1 MVVGHKNL
9 VCVAGLHQ
17 VNLFECELGGQ
28 LVNRSNLRTSINNDN
43 INKIKM
49 NKFGVFLGLSREI
62 RLLNHSLQNKMF
74 FKLEFLIK
82 EWCVLVN
89 NEESFTLYVTCS

>member
-1 MVVGHKNL
+1 
-9 VCVAGLHQ
+9 
-17 VNLFECELGGQ
+17 
-28 LVNRSNLRTSINNDN
+28 
-43 INKIKM
+43 M